1 MRKAIILL
9 ACILWAACA
18 CAQDS
23 NSPFEVW
30 IELYLDGDY
39 YYRPAMSEI
48 KMTPMMRIKPLRV
61 VVKNISNDTQKLI
74 IDSKQGSLDFISFEI
89 TDENNNSNLI
99 TKKVDTSKSKVPA
112 YTYIAPGKNRFFEV
126 YLSPAEW
133 ENVGALVNK
142 GSRKLHARA
151 VYKSGSRNFCSTYY
165 DFVVE

>member
-74 IDSKQGSLDFISFEI
+74 IDS
-89 TDENNNSNLI
+89 NLI